1 MEMAASTGYLLNSKG
16 VLWLAPECLIFS
28 KEPLININSAL
39 DRMTHFL
46 PRLSKSRTQSAI
58 LAGFALIIILLA
70 MVWVR
75 TFYGS
80 MKTYQKGEIHFKANQ
95 YINAITFYDR
105 SIHWY
110 TPFNP
115 YVHKSARHLWE
126 ISMDAQARGDIRLA
140 LIAVKTIKRGF
151 VAARSFYTPGRDWIE
166 KCDIRMSELLKF
178 EQGKK
183 NHLKR
188 EGKVE
193 VLLLDN
199 PQVKGPDILW
209 SIILLIGLLGWIGS
223 AIGFI
228 ISRFRTSNPSGLL
241 SFSNF
246 KWVLFWAVFF
256 AIWIVGMMKA

>member
-1 MEMAASTGYLLNSKG
+1 MVNLE
-16 VLWLAPECLIFS
+16 WLAFS
-28 KEPLININSAL
+28 KNTLNIMTPVLES
-39 DRMTHFL
+39 MTHFL
-46 PRLSKSRTQSAI
+46 LHLSKSRSLKTI
-58 LAGFALIIILLA
+58 FVGFGLIIILLF

-75 TFYGS
+75 VFYGS
-80 MKTYQKGEIHFKANQ
+80 IQSFQEGEIHFKANQ
-95 YINAITFYDR
+95 YIKAISFFDR

-115 YVHKSARHLWE
+115 YVYKSARHLWE

-166 KCDIRMSELLKF
+166 KCDIRISELLKF
-178 EQGKK
+178 ERGRKG
-183 NHLKR
+183 HLKR
-188 EGKVE
+188 EGKME
-193 VLLLDN
+193 VAVLDN
-199 PQVKGPDILW
+199 SQVKGPDILW
-209 SIILLIGLLGWIGS
+209 SIILLIGFLGWIGS

-228 ISRFRTSNPSGLL
+228 ISRFRTSNASGLL